1 VDAAQDLSKTLGEMI
16 RQQRELAALPMR
28 QFAAMVGISNPY
40 LSQIEHGL
48 RVPSE
53 QVLRAMAEALSVTA
67 GELGVNPGE
76 HDGTGDSAAAA
87 SAAMLAAI
95 KTDPNLTVKQR
106 RALTEVYLAMVEA
119 TAAKPASN
127 TASQLPVLR
136 GRGSGFAASVRAPWT
151 VRLQVVPASP
161 DTTVLLPRPVSSRAV
176 DCEPAGLRRWRAS
189 GCRQA
194 GQAG

>member
-1 VDAAQDLSKTLGEMI
+1 MDAAQDLSKALGEMI

-53 QVLRAMAEALSVTA
+53 QVLRAMAEALSVPA
-67 GELGVNPGE
+67 AELGVNHRE
-76 HDGTGDSAAAA
+76 HDETPDPAAAV

-119 TAAKPASN
+119 TAAKRASN
-127 TASQLPVLR
+127 
-136 GRGSGFAASVRAPWT
+136 
-151 VRLQVVPASP
+151 
-161 DTTVLLPRPVSSRAV
+161 SS
-176 DCEPAGLRRWRAS
+176 S
-189 GCRQA
+189 
-194 GQAG
+194 

>member
-1 VDAAQDLSKTLGEMI
+1 MDAAQDLSKTLGEMI

-53 QVLRAMAEALSVTA
+53 RVLRAMAEALSVSA
-67 GELGVNPGE
+67 AELGVNYGVNDE
-76 HDGTGDSAAAA
+76 TGDPAAAA

-106 RALTEVYLAMVEA
+106 RALTEVYLAMVGA
-119 TAAKPASN
+119 TAAKRASN
-127 TASQLPVLR
+127 T
-136 GRGSGFAASVRAPWT
+136 
-151 VRLQVVPASP
+151 
-161 DTTVLLPRPVSSRAV
+161 SS
-176 DCEPAGLRRWRAS
+176 
-189 GCRQA
+189 
-194 GQAG
+194 

>member
-1 VDAAQDLSKTLGEMI
+1 MDAAQDLPKALGQMI

-40 LSQIEHGL
+40 LSQIEHGV

-53 QVLRAMAEALSVTA
+53 QVLKAMAEALSVPEA
-67 GELGVNPGE
+67 ELGVDPRE
-76 HDGTGDSAAAA
+76 HDDAGDSAVAT

-119 TAAKPASN
+119 TATKRASN
-127 TASQLPVLR
+127 T
-136 GRGSGFAASVRAPWT
+136 
-151 VRLQVVPASP
+151 
-161 DTTVLLPRPVSSRAV
+161 SR
-176 DCEPAGLRRWRAS
+176 
-189 GCRQA
+189 
-194 GQAG
+194 